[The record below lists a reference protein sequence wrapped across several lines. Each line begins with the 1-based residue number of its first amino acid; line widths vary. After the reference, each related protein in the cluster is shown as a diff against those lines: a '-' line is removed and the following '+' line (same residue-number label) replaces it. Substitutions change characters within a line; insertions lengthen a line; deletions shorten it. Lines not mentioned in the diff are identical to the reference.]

1 MICAFD
7 VFNTINLRDA
17 THFDSEDDYRTGCR
31 NVSHCQQQSYSG
43 LRSSGRLCS
52 AYLEIMKWLVSLNHS
67 LLYSVVSMYI
77 LVDQPIR
84 RNTVHDLI
92 DTLSQI
98 NASYAV
104 VFLPDSSLQQT
115 PPVSQTALS
124 TIAPN
129 AKNW

>member
-115 PPVSQTALS
+115 PPV
-124 TIAPN
+124 
-129 AKNW
+129 